1 MLAPLP
7 TRVCL
12 SVLAP
17 MGFGGASPWR
27 RAIVGRHGEGRRRC
41 AACGEQGGVE
51 RGMEL
56 TGWVGWRRVGL
67 IIGLLTDR
75 WDPRVRGNKKKIG

>member
-1 MLAPLP
+1 
-7 TRVCL
+7 
-12 SVLAP
+12 
-17 MGFGGASPWR
+17 
-27 RAIVGRHGEGRRRC
+27 
-41 AACGEQGGVE
+41 
-51 RGMEL
+51 MEL